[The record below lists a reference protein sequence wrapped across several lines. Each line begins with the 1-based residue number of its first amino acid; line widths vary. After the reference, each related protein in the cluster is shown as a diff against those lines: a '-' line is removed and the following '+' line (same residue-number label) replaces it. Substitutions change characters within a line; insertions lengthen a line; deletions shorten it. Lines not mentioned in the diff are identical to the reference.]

1 MIKLDPILAHH
12 KIEIRDHFAI
22 EILKIELAATL
33 AEGQDIEPEVM
44 AKWAYD
50 HADAMIQ
57 ERSNRIK

>member
-1 MIKLDPILAHH
+1 MKLDPLLARHT
-12 KIEIRDHFAI
+12 IELRDHFAI

-50 HADAMIQ
+50 RADAMIR
-57 ERSNRIK
+57 ERNERIK